1 VDHTSPA
8 YSSNALDAG
17 TPRAV
22 VANPI
27 LDDIRFQTLVR
38 QRRGFSWSLTVLM
51 LVLYFAFILTLAFSP
66 DLLGRRISADQPCTW
81 GIPVGFGMFAVTFA
95 LVAVYVVRANTVF
108 DPAVSAIKKGVRT

>member
-1 VDHTSPA
+1 MNQTSPA
-8 YSSNALDAG
+8 YSNSALDVG
-17 TPRAV
+17 ISRTV

-38 QRRGFSWSLTVLM
+38 NRRRFSWSLTVLM
-51 LVLYFAFILTLAFSP
+51 LILYFAFILTLAFAP

-108 DPAVSAIKKGVRT
+108 DAAASRIKEGVRK

>member
-1 VDHTSPA
+1 MDQTSPA
-8 YSSNALDAG
+8 YSTDALDAG

-27 LDDIRFQTLVR
+27 LGDIRFQTLVR
-38 QRRGFSWSLTVLM
+38 KRRRFSWSLTVLM
-51 LVLYFAFILTLAFSP
+51 LILYFAFILTLAFSP

-95 LVAVYVVRANTVF
+95 LVAVYVVRSNTVF
-108 DPAVSAIKKGVRT
+108 DAAANRIKDGVRK

>member
-1 VDHTSPA
+1 MDQTSPA
-8 YSSNALDAG
+8 YSSDALNAS

-27 LDDIRFQTLVR
+27 LDDVRFQTLVR
-38 QRRGFSWSLTVLM
+38 RRRGFSWSLTVLM
-51 LVLYFAFILTLAFSP
+51 LILYFTFILTLAFAP

-81 GIPVGFGMFAVTFA
+81 GIPVGFGMFAITFA

-108 DPAVSAIKKGVRT
+108 DIAASKIKEGVWK